1 MKRKITSMTHYQ
13 FIEALTLY
21 YCKSFGKP
29 SIQKQR
35 VTSKLT
41 EIVRFDRKNHMI
53 APCSQAKSCQQYKGR
68 ASYACQKCNV
78 GLHPKCFKVYHMD
91 T

>member
-1 MKRKITSMTHYQ
+1 MKRKIISMSHYQ

-21 YCKSFGKP
+21 YCKSFGKQ
-29 SIQKQR
+29 SIQKRR

-41 EIVRFDRKNHMI
+41 EIIRFDGKNHLI
-53 APCSQAKSCQQYKGR
+53 APCSQAKLCRQCKGR
-68 ASYACQKCNV
+68 ASYVCQKCNV
-78 GLHPKCFKVYHMD
+78 GLHPKCFEAYHMD